1 MIKYYVSKENR
12 VTEISQ
18 AQPGSWIHI
27 ENPTHEEKQILLNKY
42 EIDDYFLEG
51 VLDKEEVSRTEI
63 DEGKTYFI
71 VSIPIRSDIEREFY
85 TTIPLGIVIA
95 KDYVMTISLDSEKL
109 LTPFIDNRVKNFQ
122 TNYKTRF
129 ILRVL
134 LSISN
139 LYIRDLRNLRNLADE
154 YEDQLYTSVEN
165 NELMEMLQIEK
176 SLVYF
181 STALRSNQLV
191 LERLLKTDSLK
202 RYPEDD
208 ELLEDAI
215 TENRQALEMCK
226 VYTNLMS
233 STVETFASIISNN
246 QNTSM
251 KQLTLITIFMS
262 LPSIVSGLYGMNVL
276 MPFADHPYAFWILI
290 VIILALSMALI
301 FILRKSDMYK

>member
-165 NELMEMLQIEK
+165 NQLMEMLQIEK

>member
-27 ENPTHEEKQILLNKY
+27 ENPTQEEKQILLNKY

-71 VSIPIRSDIEREFY
+71 VSIPIRSELEREFY

-276 MPFADHPYAFWILI
+276 LPFADHPYAFWILI

>member
-27 ENPTHEEKQILLNKY
+27 ENPTQEEKQILLNKY

-71 VSIPIRSDIEREFY
+71 VSIPIRSELEREFY

>member
-1 MIKYYVSKENR
+1 MIQYLISKENR
-12 VTEISQ
+12 VAEISQ
-18 AQPGSWIHI
+18 AQEGSWINVV
-27 ENPTHEEKQILLNKY
+27 NPTHEEKQILLY
-42 EIDDYFLEG
+42 EYDIDDYFLEG

-71 VSIPIRSDIEREFY
+71 VSIPIRSEVDKEFY

-109 LTPFIDNRVKNFQ
+109 LAPFRENRMKNFQ

-129 ILRVL
+129 ILRIL

-139 LYIRDLRNLRNLADE
+139 LYIRDLRNLRNLTDE

-181 STALRSNQLV
+181 STAIRSNQLV

-276 MPFADHPYAFWILI
+276 LPFADHPYAFWILVLII
-290 VIILALSMALI
+290 VVLSIALI
-301 FILRKSDMYK
+301 LILRKSKMYK

>member
-233 STVETFASIISNN
+233 SIVETFASIISNN